1 MSTARIRSVHLAGA
15 PQLPP
20 MVLGPSLGVP
30 VTALWSS
37 TADRLGRSHHVI
49 GWDLPGHGA
58 SPPLT
63 TSCTIGELADAVAA
77 LADTEIGDR
86 PFVYAGV
93 SVGGA
98 VGLQVLLDHPGR
110 ISAAALIC
118 TGAKIG
124 TPEDW
129 IARAGSVRRDGMGAM
144 VPGAAQRW
152 FAQGFTE
159 RDPAVHSMLL
169 ESLRSVDS
177 DSYAFICEALAEFD
191 VRERLSEID
200 TPIVA
205 LAGADDVVTP
215 PTSLLFIAERVSRG
229 RYIELLQTAHLAPVE
244 RPDWVAPLVAGL
256 DEWSHR

>member
-1 MSTARIRSVHLAGA
+1 MHLAGA

-144 VPGAAQRW
+144 VPGR
-152 FAQGFTE
+152 
-159 RDPAVHSMLL
+159 HSGG
-169 ESLRSVDS
+169 SLRDS
-177 DSYAFICEALAEFD
+177 PNAIRRFTACCWSRCEASTATVMPSFA
-191 VRERLSEID
+191 RLSPNSMFENASARS
-200 TPIVA
+200 TRPSSRWPA
-205 LAGADDVVTP
+205 RT
-215 PTSLLFIAERVSRG
+215 TS
-229 RYIELLQTAHLAPVE
+229 
-244 RPDWVAPLVAGL
+244 
-256 DEWSHR
+256 